1 MLAPSFPD
9 IFLAWLAFL
18 ASLGFRADAHLRPPA
33 TPLALAAAEK
43 EIGFALPDDLRALYL
58 EADGQSD
65 PFEITDPSPGTLV
78 MPFFG
83 AYDFVPLD
91 RALDEYR
98 TWMGVYEDRGDDFNA
113 MITVRGGDPVHRE
126 YWRPGWFPFAIDG
139 GGNAYAVDLSP
150 PPGGAYG
157 QVILIGPDEDERR
170 VLAPSL
176 GEFLLKA
183 SRLRDPRIDRAP
195 PEDHSPWASFDAE
208 TGR

>member
-1 MLAPSFPD
+1 VLAPAFSD
-9 IFLAWLAFL
+9 IFLAWLALL
-18 ASLGFRADAHLRPPA
+18 AGLGFRANSHLHPPA
-33 TPLALAAAEK
+33 TPAALAAAEK
-43 EIGFALPDDLRALYL
+43 EIGFALPGDLRALYL
-58 EADGQSD
+58 KADGQKDS
-65 PFEITDPSPGTLV
+65 FEIRDPSPGTLV

-83 AYDFVPLD
+83 AYDFVPLE
-91 RALDEYR
+91 RALAEYR
-98 TWMGVYEDRGDDFNA
+98 TWQGVYEDRGDDFNTLV
-113 MITVRGGDPVHRE
+113 TVRGNDPVHRE

-150 PPGGAYG
+150 APGGQYG

-183 SRLRDPRIDRAP
+183 SRLQNPRIERAP
-195 PEDHSPWASFDAE
+195 PEDRKPWASFDAE